1 MKPETANNKL
11 HDHFLDEIV
20 KRRWPLPDADIAN
33 QFEGISKSDVYNYR
47 RAMHIP
53 GVDIRRENI
62 WRDAEIRRQN
72 LEAEVIDLLKARRR
86 DNIAN
91 LLASLI
97 IFSLFILALIF

>member
-11 HDHFLDEIV
+11 YDHFLLE
-20 KRRWPLPDADIAN
+20 RTTRQWPLPDADIAK

-62 WRDAEIRRQN
+62 WMDSERKRQD
-72 LEAEVIDLLKARRR
+72 LELQLADELKAHHR

-91 LLASLI
+91 LFASLL
-97 IFSLFILALIF
+97 IFSLFVLALIF

>member
-11 HDHFLDEIV
+11 LAYFLDERV
-20 KRRWPLPDADIAN
+20 KRRWPLPDADIAK
-33 QFEGISKSDVYNYR
+33 QFEGVSKSDVYNYR
-47 RAMHIP
+47 RAMNIS

-86 DNIAN
+86 DHISNLFVN
-91 LLASLI
+91 LLL
-97 IFSLFILALIF
+97 FSFFVLTLIF